1 VKKLLVLILAL
12 VMVVSTAAVSM
23 AAVGI
28 GGNLR
33 VRFESTEDDNYFS
46 FDRLAL
52 SIGGDLS
59 ANNGFKSELQVRDVN
74 KAYDLRLDHAYY
86 YQKNLFTTDEL
97 HVGFLPLAWHADKS
111 ATIKGSLGG
120 EIKPGNSLGFKYGI
134 KAGAYSLTA
143 YVVNAAN
150 GNKGRDTLKDST
162 TGFDLG
168 VRGTISPIDGL
179 TLGLG
184 VVQDVK
190 DEDADDSDLDLV
202 VDAVYTWG
210 DLGLYAEFISVEET
224 RNGEAGE
231 SNSGFYLEGNYA
243 LTDKLSA
250 YLGMTAAEDLVG
262 KDKDRIVAGAKYK
275 IAPATAL
282 QGEVVNCDDEN
293 NITLRLRVDF

>member
-1 VKKLLVLILAL
+1 MKKLLVLIVAL

-23 AAVGI
+23 AAVDI

-33 VRFESTEDDNYFS
+33 VRFESTKNDNYFS

-59 ANNGFKSELQVRDVN
+59 DNNGFKSELQVRDVN
-74 KAYDLRLDHAYY
+74 QVADFRLDHAYY

-97 HVGFLPLAWHADKS
+97 HVGFLPLDWHADKS
-111 ATIKGSLGG
+111 VTIKGSLGG
-120 EIKPGNSLGFKYGI
+120 DIKPGNSLGLKYGV

-150 GNKGRDTLKDST
+150 GNRGRDNNPT
-162 TGFDLG
+162 TGYDLG

-179 TLGLG
+179 TVGLG
-184 VVQDVK
+184 VVQDVVNK
-190 DEDADDSDLDLV
+190 DAKDSNLDLV
-202 VDAVYTWG
+202 VDAVYAWG
-210 DLGLYAEFISVEET
+210 DLGLYTEFISQKKTIGGKDGGNET
-224 RNGEAGE
+224 
-231 SNSGFYLEGNYA
+231 GFYFEGTYA
-243 LTDKLSA
+243 LTEKLLA
-250 YLGMTAAEDLVG
+250 YAGMASG
-262 KDKDRIVAGAKYK
+262 KDLGKDDRIVAGARYK

-282 QGEVVNCDDEN
+282 QGEIVNCDDVN